1 MPARALRRPIGLLV
15 LLGSLVAALTVVAP
29 AHPAAAAFS
38 WNGTAG
44 RVNGYESALLGYVN
58 GARSSAGRAPL
69 TLVPGTTDVARRWS
83 ATMAGSSSLAHNP
96 NMVANIAAAGSA
108 GWTAMA
114 ENVGYGSACNP
125 RQLFDA
131 YMASANHRANILDPA
146 MRYVGMGVYMRPAS
160 GWPCGQA
167 WNTMDF
173 VNSYSSSYGASRNPP
188 QGLPIDSYVI
198 TSTHSLGA
206 FETGVD
212 TRAVT
217 GISGSGLYSS
227 GALFD
232 APSTA
237 DNAMH
242 WSVAQTS
249 SSAGWGSLYLR
260 DALDLRNVR
269 QIRIT
274 LQAVTPTGRSLPVS
288 LTVAQDWG
296 ATATLGTVNADS
308 VPRTFTFTVPAGVR
322 GFDNTLR
329 LTMANSSLSL
339 LSSLV
344 SQRKAYISV
353 YGIDAVV

>member
-1 MPARALRRPIGLLV
+1 MSAHAFRRPVGLLV
-15 LLGSLVAALTVVAP
+15 LLGSLVAGLTVAAP
-29 AHPAAAAFS
+29 AHQAAAAFS

-44 RVNGYESALLGYVN
+44 RVNGYEAALLSYVN
-58 GARSSAGRAPL
+58 GARSATGRAPL

-83 ATMAGSSSLAHNP
+83 ATMAGASVLAHNP
-96 NMVANIAAAGSA
+96 SMVANIAAAGSA
-108 GWTAMA
+108 GWTVMA

-125 RQLFDA
+125 KQLFDA
-131 YMASANHRANILDPA
+131 YMASAHHKANILDPA
-146 MRYVGMGVYMRPAS
+146 MRYIGMGVYMRPAS
-160 GWPCGQA
+160 GWPCGRA
-167 WNTMDF
+167 WNTMNF
-173 VNSYSSSYGASRNPP
+173 VNSYSSGYGASRNPP

-206 FETGVD
+206 FETGGD

-249 SSAGWGSLYLR
+249 PLAGWGSLYLR
-260 DALDLRNVR
+260 DALDLRNVT
-269 QIRIT
+269 QIRVT
-274 LQAVTPTGRSLPVS
+274 LQAVTPTGRPLPIS

-296 ATATLGTVNADS
+296 ATATLGTVNADA

-322 GFDNTLR
+322 GFDNILR
-329 LTMANSSLSL
+329 LTMANTSLSL
-339 LSSLV
+339 VSSLLA
-344 SQRKAYISV
+344 QRKAYVSV
-353 YGIDAVV
+353 YAIDAVV